1 VLPALMRRSEALR
14 NHYSAATYGGPGVSL
29 NFEQPVAWW
38 QMRDGEVL
46 DPYLLLPPVFDD
58 VSQQEMEAIDDALS
72 EELREG
78 GAAMV
83 AYARLQFEDLPT
95 HRREAMHSALLR
107 YCELDTLAMVMA
119 VQAWGDWAKA

>member
-1 VLPALMRRSEALR
+1 MRRSEALR

-38 QMRDGEVL
+38 QMHDGEVL

-95 HRREAMHSALLR
+95 HRREAMRA
-107 YCELDTLAMVMA
+107 
-119 VQAWGDWAKA
+119 G